1 MAAGEIPLLILFA
14 LPDKA
19 VEKAIV
25 IGVAI
30 GFKRI
35 VDMPAAEPNS
45 LIARLSPPPI
55 PSVVAWSREY
65 SGGRGPLIDL
75 SQAVPGYPAHPEMLR
90 LLGEA
95 ASSQA
100 MTGYGPIEGEA
111 VLRDAYAR
119 HVSEVYRA
127 PIQAENV
134 HITSGCNQAFMS
146 TAIALAGA
154 GDTVALTNPFYFNHE
169 TTLAMLGIKR
179 ALVECDATNGF
190 LPDIGSAEQALAAG
204 ARVLAVVT
212 PNNPTGAVYPSALLR
227 ELFLLC
233 RKYGA
238 WLIIDET
245 YRDFLAEGYGPPHA
259 LLSEP
264 GWEDTLV
271 LLYSF
276 SKSFC
281 IPGHR
286 LGAVT
291 AGPKLLAEITKV
303 MDNMQICAPRSAQHA
318 VAAALPILA
327 DWRAGNRLEIARRAD
342 ALKSTMSELPGW
354 DIAAIGAYF
363 AFIHH
368 PFADQLSTTV
378 AERLAKQAG
387 IISIPG
393 SYFGEGQ
400 ERYLRLAFANADAA
414 SIGLLGER
422 LR

>member
-1 MAAGEIPLLILFA
+1 MVF
-14 LPDKA
+14 DKA
-19 VEKAIV
+19 VETTSE

-30 GFKRI
+30 GFNRI
-35 VDMPAAEPNS
+35 IDMPIAAPNS
-45 LIARLSPPPI
+45 LVSRLSPPPI
-55 PSVVAWSREY
+55 PSVVAWSRDY
-65 SGGRGPLIDL
+65 AGAKGPLIDL
-75 SQAVPGYPAHPEMLR
+75 SQAVPGYPAHPQMLR

-95 ASSQA
+95 AASQA
-100 MTGYGPIEGEA
+100 MTGYGPIEGETA
-111 VLRDAYAR
+111 LREAYAR
-119 HVSEVYRA
+119 HVSEVYGA
-127 PIQAENV
+127 TVDAANV
-134 HITSGCNQAFMS
+134 QITSGCNQAFMCA
-146 TAIALAGA
+146 AIALAGA
-154 GDTVALTNPFYFNHE
+154 GETVALTNPFYFNHD
-169 TTLAMLGIKR
+169 TTLAMLGIER
-179 ALVECDATNGF
+179 ALVECDAANGF
-190 LPDIGSAEQALAAG
+190 LPDLASAEQVLAAG

-212 PNNPTGAVYPSALLR
+212 PNNPTGAVYPPALLHD
-227 ELFLLC
+227 LFLLC

-264 GWEDTLV
+264 DWEETLV

-286 LGAVT
+286 LGAIT

-318 VAAALPILA
+318 VARALPVLA
-327 DWRAGNRLEIARRAD
+327 GWRADNRLEIARRAD
-342 ALKSTMSELPGW
+342 ALKAVMADLPGW

-363 AFIHH
+363 AFIRH
-368 PFADQLSTTV
+368 PFADLPSTAV
-378 AERLAKQAG
+378 AERLAKEAG
-387 IISIPG
+387 VISIPG
-393 SYFGEGQ
+393 AYFGEGQ